1 MKKFK
6 HLHTFLDRHNK
17 RRTYVRIGGR
27 GKSIAIQADQSDDV
41 GFAREYA
48 AALEKLGGVRAV
60 RGSRPGSWDALYAA
74 YKSWPE
80 WKDLK
85 ATTQTNKRS
94 VTERV
99 LEMEINGV
107 RFGELPS
114 EQTTKRD
121 IVKLRDAIDA
131 PTLANAAV
139 SELSTLSKA
148 AITRG
153 LMSHNPAALGEL
165 GVKKRK
171 SNRGNNYVWTADD
184 YQRFVKKYPLGTME
198 YLALV
203 LLWSTGVRASDAYR
217 LGPQHEKNGY
227 LVFTEHKDSDS
238 KYRAAKH
245 REIEILP
252 SLRAAIDASPS
263 GQLAY
268 IVGKMG
274 KPLSG
279 PSYFSRWFR
288 NKAREA
294 GLPPG
299 ASPHGVRRAAAT
311 GAAEHGAS
319 EHAIMALFGWKT
331 TEQANRYTRTVRDK
345 KLAAETISVLEKR
358 REA

>member
-27 GKSIAIQADQSDDV
+27 GKSISIQTDPSDDV

-85 ATTQTNKRS
+85 TATQMNKRK

-107 RFGELPS
+107 RFGELPA
-114 EQTTKRD
+114 EQTTKQD
-121 IVKLRDAIDA
+121 VVKLRDAIEA
-131 PTLANAAV
+131 PTVANAAV

-153 LMSHNPAALGEL
+153 YMTHNPAALGEL

-171 SNRGNNYVWTADD
+171 STAGNNYVWTADD
-184 YQRFVKKYPLGTME
+184 YQRFVKKFPLGTME

-238 KYRAAKH
+238 KYRAAKN

-252 SLRAAIDASPS
+252 SLRAAIDACPS
-263 GQLAY
+263 GHMAY
-268 IVGKMG
+268 IVTKMG
-274 KPLSG
+274 KP
-279 PSYFSRWFR
+279 FSTPNNFGIWFR
-288 NKAREA
+288 KKAKAA

-299 ASPHGVRRAAAT
+299 AATHGVRRAAAT

-331 TEQANRYTRTVRDK
+331 TQQANRYTRTVRDK
-345 KLAAETISVLEKR
+345 KLAAETISILEKR
-358 REA
+358 REG